1 MTYILYRPACGQI
14 EARYPDRTCLVWYLC
29 SHVLYLLAVHANLP
43 VSGVR
48 LSSPDSGPMC
58 TYVGSWPSF
67 WARFWGLVCE
77 LFLFFWKICNVG
89 ICLEWVCG
97 GRCQVSPAGG
107 WCAWGVRPCLGQGFD
122 TSPSAWPKLIR
133 TQNCYS
139 CLALTAALPRA
150 GCDADDIIP
159 TLRRVCWEMDVGR
172 IGFTTGSS
180 PKTSHEC
187 APVCPAACLQLSAH
201 SRKKHDLHRCSE
213 SCDRCW
219 RNKIKRPRLVLE
231 HGRSRPCL

>member
-1 MTYILYRPACGQI
+1 M
-14 EARYPDRTCLVWYLC
+14 
-29 SHVLYLLAVHANLP
+29 
-43 VSGVR
+43 
-48 LSSPDSGPMC
+48 
-58 TYVGSWPSF
+58 
-67 WARFWGLVCE
+67 
-77 LFLFFWKICNVG
+77 
-89 ICLEWVCG
+89 EWVCG

-201 SRKKHDLHRCSE
+201 SRKNMTCIDARRVVTGAGETKSNAPAL
-213 SCDRCW
+213 
-219 RNKIKRPRLVLE
+219 
-231 HGRSRPCL
+231 CLSMGGVCRAYDAAVVVTM